1 MSAID
6 YPDCLRALIE
16 SEIFGE
22 GVSLAL
28 LDVAKSERDRYH
40 FATLLQL
47 ETETKARLRP
57 LLYKHNV
64 PLSEEVPTD
73 QINEIVQ
80 GYLAISWEEFA
91 AANIPVVMG
100 FLEQFQQIAEA
111 GPAEDKEIL
120 QSMLRHEKAILC
132 WFEME
137 SRGETEGS
145 LDAIIGELQNPIT
158 A

>member
-1 MSAID
+1 MTAIK

-28 LDVAKSERDRYH
+28 LDAARSDRDRYH

-57 LLYKHNV
+57 LLYKHRV
-64 PLSEEVPTD
+64 PLSEEVPTE
-73 QINEIVQ
+73 QINSVVQ

-91 AANIPVVMG
+91 AANIPVVKG
-100 FLEQFQQIAEA
+100 FLEQFEQIAEA
-111 GPAEDKEIL
+111 GPEQDKEIL
-120 QSMLRHEKAILC
+120 QSMLRHEKAILR

-137 SRGETEGS
+137 SRGEKEGS
-145 LDAIIGELQNPIT
+145 LDAIIDELQNPIP